1 MKFVDIEELLK
12 KYPNRYMAIV
22 AAAKEARKI
31 IEERKPVP
39 ITREDLTATPETAVV
54 ETDLSDSI
62 EVNTPKKR
70 GRKPKKAVADKVDI
84 EKTTTKVN
92 GIKDATDE
100 SSRLNA
106 TGDVNIVLKGR
117 GVIAEKTESNPY
129 IEALKR
135 ILK

>member
-39 ITREDLTATPETAVV
+39 MSREELTATSEAAVP
-54 ETDLSDSI
+54 ETDLATTLES
-62 EVNTPKKR
+62 NAPKKR
-70 GRKPKKAVADKVDI
+70 GRKPKKVTADKI
-84 EKTTTKVN
+84 ETDKTT
-92 GIKDATDE
+92 IKAISIEDAVGG
-100 SSRLNA
+100 SSQLSKSGNP
-106 TGDVNIVLKGR
+106 NIILKGR
-117 GVIAEKTESNPY
+117 GVIAEKDESNPY